1 MQMNVSA
8 LCLTSLDAVARI
20 ARTSFSEFFAN
31 SNDALAIDSKQGA
44 MKVLGNPWFATVVT
58 LIPGLAL
65 TFGGYLNIWP
75 LFGASN
81 QLLGGMTMITLAVF
95 CKCTGRKGWMLYLP
109 VAFLLVCTFTSL
121 VQSAMGCYAAVAA
134 YGFFGTIPATETTA
148 AVSVAATKGLQLV
161 FAVLLMVLGLIV
173 AVNCLKELFTKE
185 AGSMP
190 DEKPE
195 WTELGRQHV
204 AEAAGKA
211 AASGSAATDEA

>member
-1 MQMNVSA
+1 M
-8 LCLTSLDAVARI
+8 
-20 ARTSFSEFFAN
+20 
-31 SNDALAIDSKQGA
+31 
-44 MKVLGNPWFATVVT
+44 
-58 LIPGLAL
+58 
-65 TFGGYLNIWP
+65 
-75 LFGASN
+75 
-81 QLLGGMTMITLAVF
+81 
-95 CKCTGRKGWMLYLP
+95 
-109 VAFLLVCTFTSL
+109 
-121 VQSAMGCYAAVAA
+121 
-134 YGFFGTIPATETTA
+134 
-148 AVSVAATKGLQLV
+148 AATKGLQLV